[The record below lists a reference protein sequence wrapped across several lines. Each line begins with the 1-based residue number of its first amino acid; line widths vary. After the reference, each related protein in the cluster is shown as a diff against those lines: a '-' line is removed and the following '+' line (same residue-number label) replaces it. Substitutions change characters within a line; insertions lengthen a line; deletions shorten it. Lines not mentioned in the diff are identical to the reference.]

1 MKVSSVARQRSRA
14 RTHHWM
20 LHQVIEL
27 DHGLEC
33 CFQLA
38 LVNAELNL
46 VDVARAVLLQTRSSS
61 PSGSLQDADILT
73 EVPRL
78 DPTPKG
84 SDTVRYLVELKSEV
98 RVKEMALQLLRYQ
111 FGAYLS
117 DWTPVRAVLIS
128 NDEDY
133 EGQGELYFQ
142 DLITDPGDVFWSQCG
157 GQVLQFGVTV
167 LNLCSKRVQNELLES
182 KWPVSLML
190 YAMGTVKRFDHA
202 VAAELVTRSQSFSE
216 AEIEQCWWPIV
227 KYINERRD
235 LNLSWWVD
243 LERQLTGEDRV
254 MTVMM
259 NNVELTREEGRLIG
273 LEEGIEQGRLEER
286 QEMAWRMLQKGVEK
300 DFIKELCD
308 FDDAQVEALRNGKI
322 NGA

>member
-1 MKVSSVARQRSRA
+1 MKDSLVERQSLRV

-33 CFQLA
+33 CFRLT
-38 LVNAELNL
+38 LVNAELKL
-46 VDVARAVLLQTRSSS
+46 VDVTRAVLLQTRSSA

-78 DPTPKG
+78 DRAPTG
-84 SDTVRYLVELKSEV
+84 GDTVRYLLEMKSEV
-98 RVKEMALQLLRYQ
+98 RVKEVALQLLRYQ

-133 EGQGELYFQ
+133 AGQGEIYFQ
-142 DLITDPGDVFWSQCG
+142 ELIEEPGDAFWSQCG

-167 LNLCSKRVQNELLES
+167 LNLCSKRIQSELLKS
-182 KWPVSLML
+182 KWPVALML
-190 YAMGTVKRFDHA
+190 YAMGKVKSFDYEVA
-202 VAAELVTRSQSFSE
+202 VQLVTRSQSFSE
-216 AEIEQCWWPIV
+216 TEIKQCWWPIV
-227 KYINERRD
+227 QYINERRG

-259 NNVELTREEGRLIG
+259 NNTELNREEGRLIG
-273 LEEGIEQGRLEER
+273 LEEGREEGRLEER

>member
-46 VDVARAVLLQTRSSS
+46 VDVARAVLLQTRSSA
-61 PSGSLQDADILT
+61 PSGSLQDADILAD
-73 EVPRL
+73 VPRV
-78 DPTPKG
+78 DRAPAG
-84 SDTVRYLVELKSEV
+84 SDTVRYILELKSEV

-133 EGQGELYFQ
+133 EGQGEIYFQ
-142 DLITDPGDVFWSQCG
+142 DLNTDPGDVFWSQCG

-182 KWPVSLML
+182 KWPVALML

-202 VAAELVTRSQSFSE
+202 VAAELVTRSQSFSD
-216 AEIEQCWWPIV
+216 AQIEQCWWPIV

-259 NNVELTREEGRLIG
+259 NNVELTREEGRL
-273 LEEGIEQGRLEER
+273 EER
-286 QEMAWRMLQKGVEK
+286 EKLARRMLNKGVEK
-300 DFIKELCD
+300 DFIKEHFD